1 MERDHRQVSVKAG
14 VGSGPWGQAGARGT
28 GCGETPRG
36 LGEAKARDRGSGR
49 SRTERALPAGRP
61 VVPFA
66 DVRGDERWAAEP
78 RGSGPRPARD
88 VLEVPSGWMSR
99 PREGVGEMAAAAPE
113 VPDGLTLVPGS
124 RSRAGTGAR
133 GRATRCT
140 LPLNATRGFKG
151 EVPVRERPGWYLVG
165 GSGAGRWGRLRGP
178 AGAGLVPDTPRHAD
192 RPGGLGGRGKRR
204 GRSRS
209 RGEAGSGGGEG
220 KSRRRLG
227 AGTTDKHR
235 SRLRHGVLGTP
246 SWKLVSSVG
255 P

>member
-1 MERDHRQVSVKAG
+1 MGPGDRQELGGRAAG
-14 VGSGPWGQAGARGT
+14 RS
-28 GCGETPRG
+28 PRG
-36 LGEAKARDRGSGR
+36 LGEAKARDRGRGR

-66 DVRGDERWAAEP
+66 DVRGDGRWAAEAQ
-78 RGSGPRPARD
+78 GSGPRPARD
-88 VLEVPSGWMSR
+88 VLEVPSGWISR
-99 PREGVGEMAAAAPE
+99 PREGVGKMAAAAPE
-113 VPDGLTLVPGS
+113 VPDELTLVPCS
-124 RSRAGTGAR
+124 RSQAGTGAR
-133 GRATRCT
+133 GRDVCAPVCLLVRATRCT
-140 LPLNATRGFKG
+140 LPLDATRGFKG

-178 AGAGLVPDTPRHAD
+178 ARAGLVPATPRHAD

-220 KSRRRLG
+220 KSHRRLG

-235 SRLRHGVLGTP
+235 SRLHHGVLRTP